1 MFLSF
6 RLLTLSLQRT
16 IFIYSLHVVSL
27 FDIFDR
33 VESTELLLY
42 NLVGVNVSID
52 RDTDDVCSVSH
63 I

>member
-1 MFLSF
+1 MSF